1 LGFGDLGF
9 VDIRDS
15 RRFEVIPDGILNKMA
30 DIPSLA
36 HSENAEFLFEATG
49 QLNSHEYTVRNSGR
63 RCNCWVAVFPSLAA
77 SPVFSSPGTAGASPA
92 VERRWMA
99 PTLSVT
105 TGGVSSL
112 QSCAVSTKT
121 KAPAPDRPT
130 VFISYSHKD
139 EGWKDRVVAHL
150 TTLKAEV
157 SLDIWEDRRIGAGA
171 DWLREIQAAMDRAV
185 VAVLLVS
192 ADFLNS
198 RFITETEIPHL
209 LKRRREEGL
218 RIVPLFVRPCAWQ
231 TVDWIEATQGR
242 PKDAKP
248 LSECRKSQAE
258 RFLTDLALEIRG
270 WLKDGGGE
278 AVLKAPNGGAG
289 IKPGVSTPGR
299 QAPQTTPSPERAQA
313 WVVDGSPASA
323 HGGMPASLRDSQPR
337 LDLGRLPIAGPL
349 LIGRETELARLDA
362 AWEEPGLHVLT
373 FVAFGGTGK
382 SALLSHWLDRM
393 SNAGWRGARRVM
405 DWSFYSQGTA
415 ERVTSADRFLDHAL
429 AWFGDPDPQ
438 AGAPRDRGLRL
449 AELVRGEKTLLVL
462 DGVEPLQQPPN
473 HPLAGRLKDP
483 GLAALL
489 KGLAVG
495 NPGLCVVTTRER
507 ITDLDGSPT
516 AAPQEDLEALSPEA
530 GAELLKKLGVTGKDS
545 ERLAAS
551 REFGNHALTLS
562 LLGGYLSRAC
572 GGDVRRRKEVDLA
585 GAAER
590 KGGHALRV
598 IGTYAGWLGE
608 GPELAALR
616 LLGLFDRPAQPKA
629 IAALRAKPAMVGLTE
644 PLMDLGEESWQ
655 LALSSLREHGLL
667 LPADPHHPGTLDA
680 HPLVRVFFQEDLE
693 THRPEAWKAGNLR
706 LYEHLQK
713 EAPDLPGTLEAM
725 EPLFTAVIHG
735 CRAGRQQEAY
745 QEVYRR
751 RIRRGDEFFSTRT
764 LGAFG
769 SDLSALSGFFDR
781 PWDQPS
787 ASLPS
792 ASQALVVSI
801 AGFNLRALGRLTE
814 AVQPMEAGLDAAI
827 AQEAWWN
834 AAQSASNLSELTLT
848 LGEVARAVSFGK
860 QSVDLADRS
869 GDAFQRMARRTTLA
883 DALHQSGRWEES
895 AEAFREAEALQA
907 EWQPEY
913 PRLYS
918 LLGYQYCDLL
928 LSRGEAE
935 SGSVLDGL
943 AASPEEAQRLR
954 EACREVRERAEQ
966 TLCWAIEHLRLL
978 DIALD
983 HLSLGRAHL
992 GLALTS
998 STEASF
1004 AKAAEH
1010 LDHAV
1015 EGLRRAGTED
1025 HLPRGLLFRCALRR
1039 LRGDLGGAEVD
1050 VSEALEIAERG
1061 SMRVHECDAHLEW
1074 ARLCRECGDR
1084 AGQQV
1089 HVARARKLVEE
1100 TGYGRRGR
1108 EVGWLEG

>member
-1 LGFGDLGF
+1 
-9 VDIRDS
+9 
-15 RRFEVIPDGILNKMA
+15 
-30 DIPSLA
+30 
-36 HSENAEFLFEATG
+36 
-49 QLNSHEYTVRNSGR
+49 
-63 RCNCWVAVFPSLAA
+63 
-77 SPVFSSPGTAGASPA
+77 
-92 VERRWMA
+92 MA
-99 PTLSVT
+99 PSLSVT
-105 TGGVSSL
+105 TSDVSSTIPT
-112 QSCAVSTKT
+112 VSTKT
-121 KAPAPDRPT
+121 NGPADRPT

-139 EGWKDRVVAHL
+139 KEWLEELRTMLAPLAGKAVVEVWADTAIEPSQVWREEIDRALAATSIGVLLVSPSFLASDFIMKEEL
-150 TTLKAEV
+150 PYLVEAWRQRKVTLFWVLWSQCLHEKTI
-157 SLDIWEDRRIGAGA
+157 LK
-171 DWLREIQAAMDRAV
+171 EIQAAHKIARPLDSLRRPERAT
-185 VAVLLVS
+185 VL
-192 ADFLNS
+192 
-198 RFITETEIPHL
+198 TEI
-209 LKRRREEGL
+209 
-218 RIVPLFVRPCAWQ
+218 
-231 TVDWIEATQGR
+231 
-242 PKDAKP
+242 
-248 LSECRKSQAE
+248 CRKIA
-258 RFLTDLALEIRG
+258 DA
-270 WLKDGGGE
+270 
-278 AVLKAPNGGAG
+278 AVGKVPNGDAG

-299 QAPQTTPSPERAQA
+299 QIPPPTPSPERAQA
-313 WVVDGSPASA
+313 IQEGGSAMAPN
-323 HGGMPASLRDSQPR
+323 GMPASLRDSGTVR

-349 LIGRETELARLDA
+349 LIGRETELARLDT
-362 AWEEPGLHVLT
+362 AWEDPGLHVLT

-393 SNAGWRGARRVM
+393 SNAGWHGARRVL
-405 DWSFYSQGTA
+405 DWSFYSQGTE
-415 ERVTSADRFLDHAL
+415 ERVTNADRFLDHAL
-429 AWFGDPDPQ
+429 AWFGDPDPK

-462 DGVEPLQQPPN
+462 DGVEPLQHPPN

-507 ITDLDGSPT
+507 ITDLDGFT
-516 AAPQEDLEALSPEA
+516 RTAPQEDLEALSPAA
-530 GAELLKKLGVTGKDS
+530 GAELLKTLGVTGKDS

-629 IAALRAKPAMVGLTE
+629 IAALRAKPAIEGLTE

-713 EAPDLPGTLEAM
+713 EAPDLPDTLEAM
-725 EPLFTAVIHG
+725 EPLYTAVLHG

-745 QEVYRR
+745 REVYRR
-751 RIRRGDEFFSTRT
+751 RIQRGDEAYSLRK

-769 SDLSALSGFFDR
+769 SELSALSGFFDR

-787 ASLPS
+787 ASLTS
-792 ASQALVVSI
+792 ASQGFLLNE
-801 AGFNLRALGRLTE
+801 AGFDLRALGRLAE
-814 AVQPMEAGLDAAI
+814 AVQPMEVGLERRVLLEDWLNAAI
-827 AQEAWWN
+827 Q
-834 AAQSASNLSELTLT
+834 ASNLSELTLT

-869 GDAFQRMARRTTLA
+869 GDAFQRMVSRTTLA

-895 AEAFREAEALQA
+895 AEVFREAEALQA

-913 PRLYS
+913 PRLYG
-918 LLGYQYCDLL
+918 LQGYQYCDLL
-928 LSRGEAE
+928 LSRGEPE
-935 SGSVLDGL
+935 SV
-943 AASPEEAQRLR
+943 R

-966 TLCWAIEHLRLL
+966 LFQWRVPGDSLL
-978 DIALD
+978 SIALD

-998 STEASF
+998 PEADF

-1015 EGLRRAGTED
+1015 EGLRQAGAEH
-1025 HLPRGLLFRCALRR
+1025 HLPRGLLSRCALRR
-1039 LRGDLGGAEVD
+1039 LRGDLAGAEAD
-1050 VSEALEIAERG
+1050 LSEALEIAERG

-1074 ARLCRECGDR
+1074 AWLCRQRGDR
-1084 AGQQV
+1084 DGQEE
-1089 HVARARKLVEE
+1089 HVARARMLVEE

-1108 EVGWLEG
+1108 EVGWLEGSW